1 MQCPTYFWLEK
12 ERIKREIIKP
22 KYFKD
27 LVNISFK
34 KKFLIFFKPK
44 FIYYSILY
52 FIFNFFRKVKFL
64 NYYFVKLAIKK
75 ILRENNISVSQ
86 IEFYDHHL
94 CHAASALSQYN
105 FDYNQD
111 NFVFVLDEHGD
122 QKHSSFFK
130 WTKKQ
135 FILISSSQVKKFS
148 YENQT
153 YVTSIGNLYSNF
165 TEALGLRRST
175 DEGKVE
181 ALAAYGQYDK
191 ELFNLLKSIIKVDLN
206 ELNFNINFDLYKKHL
221 NVNNLKKKLNLI
233 GDKNFAATIQFF
245 LEYIVIKLLVSAK
258 KKYQFNELF
267 VTGGVFANVIL
278 SYKIYETLRLKKINV
293 IPFMGDEGSAVGA
306 AILSLMKENI
316 KTDFLSKNIMPYL
329 GTEYSEN
336 QILDALKHF
345 EAKID
350 FTRLD
355 DNQIAR
361 EASDALYKNYII
373 CTFFGKME
381 FGPRALGNRSILANP
396 FYKETRDKI
405 NLKIK
410 KRPWYQPLCPTI
422 LEDDRNAIFEN
433 SFNHKFMSTAFK
445 AKEEMKKII
454 PSALHVDCTARPQF
468 VNENDNVYIYNI
480 LKKMK
485 EKYSYGVIL
494 NTSFNM
500 HGRTNVLT
508 PENAITDFLDC
519 NLDEMYVGNYKV
531 NRK

>member
-1 MQCPTYFWLEK
+1 
-12 ERIKREIIKP
+12 
-22 KYFKD
+22 
-27 LVNISFK
+27 
-34 KKFLIFFKPK
+34 
-44 FIYYSILY
+44 
-52 FIFNFFRKVKFL
+52 
-64 NYYFVKLAIKK
+64 
-75 ILRENNISVSQ
+75 
-86 IEFYDHHL
+86 
-94 CHAASALSQYN
+94 
-105 FDYNQD
+105 
-111 NFVFVLDEHGD
+111 
-122 QKHSSFFK
+122 
-130 WTKKQ
+130 
-135 FILISSSQVKKFS
+135 
-148 YENQT
+148 
-153 YVTSIGNLYSNF
+153 
-165 TEALGLRRST
+165 
-175 DEGKVE
+175 
-181 ALAAYGQYDK
+181 
-191 ELFNLLKSIIKVDLN
+191 
-206 ELNFNINFDLYKKHL
+206 
-221 NVNNLKKKLNLI
+221 
-233 GDKNFAATIQFF
+233 
-245 LEYIVIKLLVSAK
+245 
-258 KKYQFNELF
+258 
-267 VTGGVFANVIL
+267 
-278 SYKIYETLRLKKINV
+278 
-293 IPFMGDEGSAVGA
+293 
-306 AILSLMKENI
+306 
-316 KTDFLSKNIMPYL
+316 MPYL